1 MLELQLGEHELQGG
15 GVVGQCH
22 AQNLRRPG
30 GDWQCRRY
38 NESMGKDSIGRFE
51 IRGELGRGA
60 QSVVYLAWDSQLQ
73 REVAIKTLHFTQ
85 PDPARNARL
94 LDEARTA
101 GRFRHA
107 NVVPIFDAGEADG
120 DPYLVFER
128 VEGRSLA
135 EILRADGPLPAAR
148 AAALL
153 RQVADV
159 LAQAHAQGIVHR
171 DLKPSN
177 ILVDARD
184 GAPRLTDF
192 GIAIRLADAAQG
204 AGERMAEL
212 TGTPSYL
219 APEYITMQ
227 RVSPQADV
235 FAAGLI
241 LLEMLTGRRVF
252 AGDSIE
258 ALLHRIATEQVALPA
273 EPPIDPKLGG
283 IILRACA
290 LDPAAR
296 YPSAAELCEAL
307 TAWVGEGEADRAEG
321 RAAIAQQE
329 TLEFLLRRMRHKSDF
344 PALSDSVSAIN
355 KLTASEQESVG
366 SLSNTILKDYALTN
380 KILRLVN
387 SAFYRQAG
395 GGNISTVSRAVIV
408 LGFDTI
414 RNIAITVLLFEHL
427 QDKGNARELKEAFLR
442 ANLAG
447 LLARESCQGPLL
459 RRQGEEAFICALF
472 HGLGQLLAQ
481 YYFPEE
487 VEEVG
492 KLVEFKKLSPHAAS
506 TQVLGISFED
516 LGIGIAKSWGFPSSI
531 VGSMR
536 RLPEG
541 EVRKPNTTEEALHHV
556 AGFANEMCEL
566 IAVTP
571 PGQRG
576 KLTQRIGQ
584 RFRTGL
590 QVGDQQ
596 LQDNMKKAVEDLT
609 EVASILRVNLKQ
621 SPFARQAA
629 AYASG
634 AVSDAAAEAALTP
647 HTAAGVDALAD
658 TVLGEPPADAGSE
671 APLPGEAQTVLAAGI
686 QDISNS
692 LVDEVALNDVLR
704 ITLETMYR
712 AMGFRR
718 VLLALRDARSG
729 QMVGRFGLG
738 PDVGELARQF
748 RFPLD
753 GQLHDVFRLAA
764 GRGVDIII
772 SNIDDPKI
780 ADKVPAWYRERIP
793 AKTFVLF
800 PLNIKGRPVAL
811 IYCDKD
817 RAGSINIPE
826 RELTL
831 LKTLRNQA
839 LLAIKQAG

>member
-1 MLELQLGEHELQGG
+1 MEEPEQPAGRSVKSGEL
-15 GVVGQCH
+15 
-22 AQNLRRPG
+22 
-30 GDWQCRRY
+30 
-38 NESMGKDSIGRFE
+38 GRFE

-60 QSVVYLAWDSQLQ
+60 QSVVYLAWDPQLQ
-73 REVAIKTLHFTQ
+73 REVAIKTLHFTH
-85 PDPARNARL
+85 PDPARNAQL

-107 NVVPIFDAGEADG
+107 NVVPIFDAGEQDG

-128 VEGRSLA
+128 VEGRSLSD
-135 EILRADGPLPAAR
+135 ILRADGPLPAVKAV
-148 AAALL
+148 ALM

-159 LAQAHAQGIVHR
+159 LAQAHAQGIIHR

-192 GIAIRLADAAQG
+192 GIAIRIDAAAQD
-204 AGERMAEL
+204 AGGKSAEL
-212 TGTPSYL
+212 TGTPAYL
-219 APEYITMQ
+219 APEYITQQ
-227 RVSPQADV
+227 RVSPQSDV
-235 FAAGLI
+235 FSAGLV
-241 LLEMLTGRRVF
+241 LLEILTGRRVF
-252 AGDSIE
+252 DGGSIE
-258 ALLHRIATEQVALPA
+258 DLLYRIATEPVVLPPSPPG
-273 EPPIDPKLGG
+273 PPIDPKLGG

-290 LDPAAR
+290 LDPAQR
-296 YPSAAELCEAL
+296 YASATELCDAL
-307 TAWVGEGEADRAEG
+307 TAWLGEGEADRAEG
-321 RAAIAQQE
+321 QAAIAQQE

-355 KLTASEQESVG
+355 KLTASEGESVS

-427 QDKGNARELKEAFLR
+427 QDKANARELKEAFLR

-487 VEEVG
+487 VEEIG
-492 KLVEFKKLSPHAAS
+492 KLVEFKKLSPQAAS
-506 TQVLGISFED
+506 AQVLGISFEE
-516 LGIGIAKSWGFPSSI
+516 LGIGIAKNWGFPTAI
-531 VGSMR
+531 VNSMR
-536 RLPEG
+536 RLPDG
-541 EVRKPNTTEEALHHV
+541 EVRKPNTTEEALHV
-556 AGFANEMCEL
+556 VSGFANEMCEL
-566 IAVTP
+566 LAATP
-571 PGQRG
+571 PEQRG
-576 KLTQRIGQ
+576 KLTQKIGQ
-584 RFRTGL
+584 RFGTGL
-590 QVGDQQ
+590 QLGDRQ
-596 LQDNMKKAVEDLT
+596 LQANMEKAVEDLA
-609 EVASILRVNLKQ
+609 EVANILRVNLKQ

-629 AYASG
+629 AYVSG
-634 AVSDAAAEAALTP
+634 TAAAEATLTP
-647 HTAAGVDALAD
+647 HGQSGDDELAA
-658 TVLGEPPADAGSE
+658 TVLGDAPLGHDGNGADAVAHADDHVAGV
-671 APLPGEAQTVLAAGI
+671 PDDAQSVLAAGI

-692 LVDEVALNDVLR
+692 LVDDVSLNDILR
-704 ITLETMYR
+704 IILETMYR
-712 AMGFRR
+712 AMGFKR
-718 VLLALRDARSG
+718 VLLALRDGKSG
-729 QMVGRFGLG
+729 QMTGRFGLG
-738 PDVGELARQF
+738 PEVGELARQF
-748 RFPLD
+748 RFALGD
-753 GQLHDVFRLAA
+753 QLQDVFQLAT
-764 GRGVDIII
+764 GRGVDIILTD
-772 SNIDDPKI
+772 IDDPKI
-780 ADKVPAWYRERIP
+780 ADKVPKWYRERIP

-811 IYCDKD
+811 IYCDRD
-817 RAGSINIPE
+817 RPGSINIPE

-839 LLAIKQAG
+839 LLAIKQAA

>member
-1 MLELQLGEHELQGG
+1 MGELQQH
-15 GVVGQCH
+15 
-22 AQNLRRPG
+22 
-30 GDWQCRRY
+30 
-38 NESMGKDSIGRFE
+38 IGRFE

-60 QSVVYLAWDSQLQ
+60 QSVVYLAWDPQLQ
-73 REVAIKTLHFTQ
+73 REVAIKTLHFTH
-85 PDPARNARL
+85 PDPARNAQL

-107 NVVPIFDAGEADG
+107 NAVPIFDAGEQDG

-128 VEGRSLA
+128 VEGRSLSD
-135 EILRADGPLPAAR
+135 ILRADGPLPAVKAV
-148 AAALL
+148 ALM

-159 LAQAHAQGIVHR
+159 LAQAHAQGIIHR

-192 GIAIRLADAAQG
+192 GIAIRIADAAQD
-204 AGERMAEL
+204 AGGKAAEL
-212 TGTPSYL
+212 TGTPAYL
-219 APEYITMQ
+219 APEYITQQ
-227 RVSPQADV
+227 RVSPQSDV
-235 FAAGLI
+235 FSAGLV
-241 LLEMLTGRRVF
+241 LLETLTGRRVF
-252 AGDSIE
+252 DAGSIE
-258 ALLHRIATEQVALPA
+258 DLLARVATEPVVLPQSPPG
-273 EPPIDPKLGG
+273 PPIDPKLGG
-283 IILRACA
+283 IVLRACA
-290 LDPAAR
+290 LDPAQR
-296 YPSAAELCEAL
+296 YASATELCDAL
-307 TAWVGEGEADRAEG
+307 TAWLGEGEAEHAEG
-321 RAAIAQQE
+321 QAAIAPQE

-355 KLTASEQESVG
+355 KLTAAEGESVS

-427 QDKGNARELKEAFLR
+427 QDKANAKDLKEAFLR

-487 VEEVG
+487 VEEIG
-492 KLVEFKKLSPHAAS
+492 KLVEFRKLSPQTAS
-506 TQVLGISFED
+506 AQVLGISFEE
-516 LGIGIAKSWGFPSSI
+516 LGIGIAKNWGFPGAI
-531 VGSMR
+531 VNSMR

-541 EVRKPNTTEEALHHV
+541 EARKPSTTEEALHLV
-556 AGFANEMCEL
+556 SGFANEMCEL
-566 IAVTP
+566 LAATP
-571 PGQRG
+571 PEQRG
-576 KLTQRIGQ
+576 KLTQKIGQ
-584 RFRTGL
+584 RFGAGL
-590 QVGDQQ
+590 QLGDRQ
-596 LQDNMKKAVEDLT
+596 LQTNMEKAVEDLA
-609 EVASILRVNLKQ
+609 EVANILRVNLRQ

-629 AYASG
+629 AYVSG
-634 AVSDAAAEAALTP
+634 AASADAALTP
-647 HTAAGVDALAD
+647 HAAGDDELAA
-658 TVLGEPPADAGSE
+658 TVLGDVPLAG
-671 APLPGEAQTVLAAGI
+671 GEAVVDVAAHADDHVAGVPDEAQSVLAAGI

-692 LVDEVALNDVLR
+692 LVDDVSLNDILR
-704 ITLETMYR
+704 IILETMYR
-712 AMGFRR
+712 AMGFKR
-718 VLLALRDARSG
+718 VLLALRDGKSG
-729 QMVGRFGLG
+729 QMTGRFGLG
-738 PDVGELARQF
+738 PEVGELARQF
-748 RFPLD
+748 RFALGD
-753 GQLHDVFRLAA
+753 QLQDVFQLAT
-764 GRGVDIII
+764 GRGVDIILTD
-772 SNIDDPKI
+772 IDDPKI
-780 ADKVPAWYRERIP
+780 ADKVPKWFRERIP

-811 IYCDKD
+811 IYCDRDK
-817 RAGSINIPE
+817 AGSISIPE

-839 LLAIKQAG
+839 LLAIKQAA